1 VPYLR
6 RPPILKRATTT
17 QRREVPQTLFGHP
30 KGLAVLAGTELWERF
45 SFYGMQALLMLYMT
59 KYLLLPQHA
68 RDVFGLA
75 QFRGIL
81 SSTSGPMTDL
91 AFATLTYGIYSGL
104 IYAAPLI
111 GAWLGDRVIG
121 KTRAVTIGTLLM
133 AMGHLAMASEHFFLV
148 ALSLLIVGSGC
159 LLGNMAAQVGM
170 LYSPDDH
177 RRTRAFGLY
186 LLALNVGALIAPL
199 IIGTLGEKV
208 SWHWGFGAA
217 GFGMLIGLATYLFGR
232 RHLPPDI
239 ISKGTDRGR
248 LTRTEWK
255 TIGALLLMLL
265 PYLLTT
271 AALNQ
276 AYGIMYIWAD
286 TSVNR
291 NIFGWEMPVTW
302 VGIFDGTMTIVG
314 VLIGN
319 AIWKRSAE
327 RGREMSD
334 LSKLAVSCV
343 GMALGYVYIGGVALL
358 PVTPM
363 VLWLGFYLIIDLSTV
378 WMEAPPQA
386 IITRS
391 APSSTS
397 ATMIAVFK
405 LASAFAYFLLG
416 WLGRF
421 YEPLGPALYWT
432 FTAALPIAGLAIL
445 LVTRGL
451 ITRVLDA
458 GARAAADAAD
468 MIETPGS
475 DAPPFGVPTFV
486 ET

>member
-1 VPYLR
+1 
-6 RPPILKRATTT
+6 
-17 QRREVPQTLFGHP
+17 LFGHP

-59 KYLLLPQHA
+59 KYLLLPEHA
-68 RDVFGLA
+68 RNVLGLA
-75 QFRGIL
+75 QFRGGL
-81 SSTSGPMTDL
+81 SSIVGPMTDL

-104 IYAAPLI
+104 IYATPLL

-133 AMGHLAMASEHFFLV
+133 AAGHLAMASEHFFLL
-148 ALSLLIVGSGC
+148 ALSLLIIGSGC
-159 LLGNMAAQVGM
+159 LLGNMAAQVGL

-199 IIGTLGEKV
+199 VIGTLGEKV

-239 ISKGTDRGR
+239 ISKGTDRAR
-248 LTRTEWK
+248 LNRTEWK
-255 TIGALLLMLL
+255 TIGVLMLML
-265 PYLLTT
+265 VPYILAC

-286 TSVNR
+286 TAVNR
-291 NIFGWEMPVTW
+291 NIFGWQMPVTW

-343 GMALGYVYIGGVALL
+343 GMALGYLYIGAVAMLAVVPIL
-358 PVTPM
+358 M
-363 VLWLGFYLIIDLSTV
+363 WLGFYVIIDFATV
-378 WMEAPPQA
+378 WMEAPPQS

-405 LASAFAYFLLG
+405 LASTFAYFLLG

-421 YEPLGPALYWT
+421 YEPLGPPLYWALN
-432 FTAALPIAGLAIL
+432 AALPIAGLLFLFA
-445 LVTRGL
+445 TRGM
-451 ITRVLDA
+451 ITRVLNA
-458 GARAAADAAD
+458 GARAAADAASLD
-468 MIETPGS
+468 TPQEIIVPPLGTPG
-475 DAPPFGVPTFV
+475 FL

>member
-1 VPYLR
+1 
-6 RPPILKRATTT
+6 
-17 QRREVPQTLFGHP
+17 
-30 KGLAVLAGTELWERF
+30 
-45 SFYGMQALLMLYMT
+45 MQALLMLYMT

-68 RDVFGLA
+68 RDVLGLA
-75 QFRGIL
+75 QFRSVL

-104 IYAAPLI
+104 IYATPLL

-121 KTRAVTIGTLLM
+121 KTKAVTIGTLLM
-133 AMGHLAMASEHFFLV
+133 AAGHLAMASEHFFLI
-148 ALSLLIVGSGC
+148 ALLLLVVGSGC
-159 LLGNMAAQVGM
+159 LLGNMAAQVGL

-232 RHLPPDI
+232 RHLPPDT
-239 ISKGTDRGR
+239 ISKGTDRAKLSR
-248 LTRTEWK
+248 AEWK
-255 TIGALLLMLL
+255 TIGVLMLML
-265 PYLLTT
+265 VPYLLAT

-291 NIFGWEMPVTW
+291 NIFGWQMPVTW

-314 VLIGN
+314 VLVGN

-343 GMALGYVYIGGVALL
+343 GMALGYLYIGGVALL
-358 PVTPM
+358 PITPI
-363 VLWLGFYLIIDLSTV
+363 VLWLGFYVIVDLATV

-421 YEPLGPALYWT
+421 YEPLGPPLYWT
-432 FTAALPIAGLAIL
+432 LTAALPLTGLVLL
-445 LVTRGL
+445 LVTRGM

-458 GARAAADAAD
+458 GARAAADTTRMSD
-468 MIETPGS
+468 SGGN
-475 DAPPFGVPTFV
+475 DAPPFVLPAGAPVFP
-486 ET
+486 

>member
-1 VPYLR
+1 
-6 RPPILKRATTT
+6 
-17 QRREVPQTLFGHP
+17 LFGHP

-45 SFYGMQALLMLYMT
+45 SFFGMQALLMLYMT
-59 KYLLLPQHA
+59 KYLLLPEHA
-68 RDVFGLA
+68 RNVLGLA
-75 QFRGIL
+75 QYRGAL
-81 SSTSGPMTDL
+81 SATVGPMTDL
-91 AFATLTYGIYSGL
+91 AFATQTYGIYSGL
-104 IYAAPLI
+104 IYASPLI

-121 KTRAVTIGTLLM
+121 KTKAVTIGTLLM
-133 AMGHLAMASEHFFLV
+133 AAGHLAMASEHFFLV
-148 ALSLLIVGSGC
+148 ALLLLIVGSGC

-217 GFGMLIGLATYLFGR
+217 GIGMLIGLATYLIGR
-232 RHLPPDI
+232 RHLPPDVMTNRTATP
-239 ISKGTDRGR
+239 K
-248 LTRTEWK
+248 LTRAEWK
-255 TIGALLLMLL
+255 TIGVLVLMLV

-291 NIFGWEMPVTW
+291 HILGWEMPVTW

-319 AIWKRSAE
+319 AIWKRSAA

-334 LSKLAVSCV
+334 LSKLAVSCI
-343 GMALGYVYIGGVALL
+343 GMAIAYLYIGGVATLA
-358 PVTPM
+358 VTPIL
-363 VLWLGFYLIIDLSTV
+363 LWLGFYVIIDLATV

-386 IITRS
+386 MITRS
-391 APSSTS
+391 TPSSTS

-421 YEPLGPALYWT
+421 YEPLGAPLYWT
-432 FTAALPIAGLAIL
+432 FTAALPLAGLAIL
-445 LVTRGL
+445 LVTRGT
-451 ITRVLDA
+451 ITRVLNTRVA
-458 GARAAADAAD
+458 
-468 MIETPGS
+468 ETPES
-475 DAPPFGVPTFV
+475 VAPTFGAPSLA

>member
-1 VPYLR
+1 
-6 RPPILKRATTT
+6 
-17 QRREVPQTLFGHP
+17 
-30 KGLAVLAGTELWERF
+30 VLAGTELWERF
-45 SFYGMQALLMLYMT
+45 SFFGMQALLMLYMT
-59 KYLLLPQHA
+59 KYLLLPEHA
-68 RDVFGLA
+68 RGVLGLA
-75 QFRGIL
+75 EFRGFL
-81 SSTSGPMTDL
+81 SWTSGPMTDL
-91 AFATLTYGIYSGL
+91 AFAALTYGIYSGL
-104 IYAAPLI
+104 IYAAPLV

-133 AMGHLAMASEHFFLV
+133 AAGHLAMTSERFFLL
-148 ALSLLIVGSGC
+148 ALSLLVAGSGC
-159 LLGNMAAQVGM
+159 LLGNMAAQVGL

-186 LLALNVGALIAPL
+186 LLALNIGALIAPL

-217 GFGMLIGLATYLFGR
+217 GFGMLIGLVTYLFGR
-232 RHLPPDI
+232 RHLPPDT
-239 ISKGTDRGR
+239 ISKGTDRAR
-248 LTRTEWK
+248 LTRADWQ
-255 TIGALLLMLL
+255 TIGVLMLML
-265 PYLLTT
+265 VPYLLTT

-291 NIFGWEMPVTW
+291 HIFGWEMPVTW
-302 VGIFDGTMTIVG
+302 IGIFDGTMTIVG

-319 AIWKRSAE
+319 AIWKRSAA

-334 LSKLAVSCV
+334 LSKLGVSCV
-343 GMALGYVYIGGVALL
+343 GMALGYLYIGGVALL
-358 PVTPM
+358 PVTPI
-363 VLWLGFYLIIDLSTV
+363 VLWLGFYLIVDFATV

-421 YEPLGPALYWT
+421 YEPLGAPLYWT
-432 FTAALPIAGLAIL
+432 LTAALPLAGLAFL
-445 LVTRGL
+445 FATRGL

-458 GARAAADAAD
+458 GTAARMKDS
-468 MIETPGS
+468 PGN
-475 DAPPFGVPTFV
+475 DAPLIVVPSFA